1 MGGARRLSLAALL
14 LFLAPPTLSSVID
27 LAAESW
33 PSTVDGRSTVLVVF
47 SIPSCAECDRLDALL
62 PSVDEALNRSPPP
75 VRVARVNGNAEPGLR
90 ARYGVAEFPEL
101 LLFLPGRAQPLSY
114 TGELRADA
122 LVHWARAAQAG
133 DVGGPAPAAGA
144 ALGAGADGSG
154 TRWMREVAAALAGT
168 PPPPPPPPPRPLPTA
183 TAAAAAAARA
193 PAPTDDGSAVG
204 QAAAS
209 MGAAFD
215 GSIADAAAAA
225 NARSARVQLQL
236 ASEAAAAQG
245 RAQAD
250 FERRAGAVVAPLQ
263 RLVGALA
270 PLLPSRQQLAGSRE
284 FRELAAIVAKQ
295 AEALS
300 PAQLD
305 AVAGA
310 QPPAARL
317 PLLVALLLNL
327 SDDAGDLLLRAVG
340 VHDGHA
346 AMATPRAAAPPVER
360 APPVELAAPA
370 FSMAARVGGGGS
382 GAPT

>member
-1 MGGARRLSLAALL
+1 MAALRRLSLVALL
-14 LFLAPPTLSSVID
+14 APTLSSVID

-183 TAAAAAAARA
+183 TAARA
-193 PAPTDDGSAVG
+193 PAPTDDGSAAG

-370 FSMAARVGGGGS
+370 FSMAARVGGGGG

>member
-1 MGGARRLSLAALL
+1 MALLRLSLAALL
-14 LFLAPPTLSSVID
+14 LAPTFSSVID

-193 PAPTDDGSAVG
+193 PAATDDGSAAG

-370 FSMAARVGGGGS
+370 FSMAARMGGGGS